1 MLTALRLALS
11 DAFLPEQRRAVLT
24 SLCLALALL
33 IALWLGAT
41 LLLSGVNLA
50 GIPWLDTAIEILGSL
65 GALLLAWLLFPAMTS
80 FRPAARAMAM
90 ALWAPL
96 IRSIRPKKTSGA
108 SRETRGTKVYL
119 LVSTPS

>member
-41 LLLSGVNLA
+41 LL
-50 GIPWLDTAIEILGSL
+50 
-65 GALLLAWLLFPAMTS
+65 
-80 FRPAARAMAM
+80 ARA
-90 ALWAPL
+90 W
-96 IRSIRPKKTSGA
+96 R
-108 SRETRGTKVYL
+108 TRRGHRR
-119 LVSTPS
+119 